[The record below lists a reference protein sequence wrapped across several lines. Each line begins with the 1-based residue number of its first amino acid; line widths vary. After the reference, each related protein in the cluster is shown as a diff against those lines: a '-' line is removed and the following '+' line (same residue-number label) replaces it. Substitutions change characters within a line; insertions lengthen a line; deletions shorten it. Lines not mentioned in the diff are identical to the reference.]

1 MKHACF
7 AAVVLGVLAAS
18 VADVTAGPIE
28 DAALARIAT
37 ITKDFTGTVVLHA
50 QNLRTGATLSVDAD
64 ARVRTASTIKLPI
77 LCALEA
83 LVAKG
88 DVRWDERIV
97 LRDSAKVS
105 GSGVLHELADGT
117 VLTVRD
123 LARLMIVVSDNTA
136 TNLILDRITAD
147 AVNAWLDTVELTAT
161 RSLRKIRGDG
171 TDLVAASGWSAAGKV
186 PGNDRFGIGVSTS
199 REMVRLLELLHQ
211 GRVVSAA
218 ASASVLETLERQ
230 QFKDGIGRRAGAR
243 RVQSKSG
250 SLDALRSDVGIIHTP
265 GGPIAMAITVD
276 GMPVIDYSPDNAG
289 SELIWQ
295 LSQIVQE
302 ALGRP

>member
-1 MKHACF
+1 MTHAR
-7 AAVVLGVLAAS
+7 AVATILCLLVWPVAGLAA
-18 VADVTAGPIE
+18 GPAE
-28 DAALARIAT
+28 EAALARIASL
-37 ITKDFTGTVVLHA
+37 TKPFQGTVVLHA
-50 QNLRTGATLSVDAD
+50 LNLRTGATLSIDAD
-64 ARVRTASTIKLPI
+64 ATVRTASTIKLPI

-83 LVAKG
+83 LVARG

-147 AVNAWLDTVELTAT
+147 AVNAWLDTVGLTAT

-171 TDLVAASGWSAAGKV
+171 SDLVAASGWSAAGKL
-186 PGNDRFGIGVSTS
+186 PGNQRFGIGVSTP
-199 REMVRLLELLHQ
+199 REMVRLLDLLQ
-211 GRVVSAA
+211 RGQVVNAA

-230 QFKDGIGRRAGAR
+230 QFKDGIGRRAGTH

-250 SLDALRSDVGIIHTP
+250 ALDALRSDVGIIHTA

-276 GMPVIDYSPDNAG
+276 GMPDIDYSPDNAG
-289 SELIWQ
+289 NELIWQ
-295 LSQIVQE
+295 ISQIVQE